1 MAHDEDDWTE
11 SLDVPRRT
19 VLRAMGAGA
28 GLSVAGGQA
37 TAAVGSGAGDDE
49 WHPMSPT
56 GAPGIDPL
64 FGWASGGPNPCMG
77 DAPADCVE
85 EAHPSITVDR
95 EVEVRIDLPGL
106 AFAAGSQGV
115 LSEETTQSINEAVR
129 DGTVDRSVLR
139 KPDESVEIQGPDGPT
154 SATVEEIAESLVSG
168 IGFYFEPAG
177 IHLTPGETVLFSAE
191 TPDHAVAA
199 FHERHGRQNRVPD
212 GVGPF
217 ASPLIPVGGYWLQ
230 RFRRPG
236 VYDYYC
242 PPHQV
247 FGMVGTIVVAG
258 ESADAPSRS
267 VEDTGRPPTTEN
279 LLSEIIGGLDPNLP
293 SSMEALETDALSPEN
308 VKAEGWVS
316 WQDVVDEHRGSG
328 DE

>member
-1 MAHDEDDWTE
+1 MAP
-11 SLDVPRRT
+11 DVP
-19 VLRAMGAGA
+19 
-28 GLSVAGGQA
+28 
-37 TAAVGSGAGDDE
+37 D
-49 WHPMSPT
+49 

-106 AFAAGSQGV
+106 ASAAGSQGV
-115 LSEETTQSINEAVR
+115 LSEETTQSIDEAVR
-129 DGTVDRSVLR
+129 DGTVDRSVLH

-177 IHLTPGETVLFSAE
+177 IHLTPGETVLFSVE

-217 ASPLIPVGGYWLQ
+217 TSPLTPGRRLLAPAVQATGRLRLLLPPRTRCSGWWGPSSSPAS
-230 RFRRPG
+230 RRTRRPG
-236 VYDYYC
+236 ASRT
-242 PPHQV
+242 P
-247 FGMVGTIVVAG
+247 VARRRTRTC
-258 ESADAPSRS
+258 SR
-267 VEDTGRPPTTEN
+267 R
-279 LLSEIIGGLDPNLP
+279 
-293 SSMEALETDALSPEN
+293 
-308 VKAEGWVS
+308 
-316 WQDVVDEHRGSG
+316 
-328 DE
+328 